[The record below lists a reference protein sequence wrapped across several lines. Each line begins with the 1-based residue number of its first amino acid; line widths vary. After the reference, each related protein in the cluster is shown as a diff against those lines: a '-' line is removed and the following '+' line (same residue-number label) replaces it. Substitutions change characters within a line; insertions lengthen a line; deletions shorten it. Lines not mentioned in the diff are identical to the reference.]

1 MTDSARRRGL
11 HTLGETQRRRI
22 VACVAA
28 VLVLVVGAGACSED
42 APEDPSAFCDA
53 LRRSATN
60 SGAVE
65 QLDLDDPASLEAA
78 QLELEALVELA
89 PEDLRDD
96 VAVVAEVYATIIDA
110 VSTTA
115 PAARGDVLR
124 DLQPRL
130 DEAAEPAQRL
140 QRFGE
145 QTCRLAF
152 DGPQQPTPTPTPL
165 QIDD

>member
-1 MTDSARRRGL
+1 VIVLAGAT
-11 HTLGETQRRRI
+11 
-22 VACVAA
+22 VAC
-28 VLVLVVGAGACSED
+28 SD
-42 APEDPSAFCDA
+42 DTPEDPTAFCDA
-53 LRRSATN
+53 LRRSATS

-65 QLDLDDPASLEAA
+65 RLDLDDPDSLEAA
-78 QLELEALVELA
+78 QLELENLVDLA
-89 PEDLRDD
+89 PGDLRDD
-96 VAVVAEVYATIIDA
+96 VAVVADVYATIIEA

-140 QRFGE
+140 QRFGQ
-145 QTCRLAF
+145 QTCELTF